1 MKEKIHPKYVLTTV
15 KCACG
20 SEFVTRSAKKEIRL
34 EICSAC
40 HPFFTGKQR
49 LLDTEGRV
57 DKFKKRFAKT
67 DGKTAKTTKK
77 KKVKKISAPK
87 RKVLTTAP
95 KKALKSKKVVLK
107 TKKEKKPAAK
117 KA

>member
-1 MKEKIHPKYVLTTV
+1 MKEKLHPKYMLTTV
-15 KCACG
+15 TCACG
-20 SEFVTRSAKKEIRL
+20 NVFETRSTKNNIKL

-57 DKFKKRFAKT
+57 DKFKKRFAST
-67 DGKTAKTTKK
+67 SGKTVVKKTKPKTKK
-77 KKVKKISAPK
+77 VSRAKG
-87 RKVLTTAP
+87 KVLTTAP
-95 KKALKSKKVVLK
+95 KKALKAKKRMIK
-107 TKKEKKPAAK
+107 TKKPAKPK